1 MSSMFAASDHVDHV
15 NTQIPY
21 AVLAGVVS
29 TGLFLMAGY
38 GVSAYIA
45 LPIGLAAVGSVT
57 YLLSEQLSIEVP
69 SAYESGA
76 D

>member
-1 MSSMFAASDHVDHV
+1 MFAASDHVDHV

-21 AVLAGVVS
+21 AVLAGIVA

-38 GVSAYIA
+38 GVPAYIA

-57 YLLSEQLSIEVP
+57 YLLSEQLSVEVP
-69 SAYESGA
+69 SSYGSKA